1 MTSQIGLQQLLTNV
15 SRENTDFSQ
24 IVNQIEDH
32 CHDCKPLSPMSCIEH
47 CEIWKMKSEFL
58 KISEMLGTGEHMSE
72 LLNVIK
78 NVRRLK
84 ILDIVSALP
93 CDLKELQKRLKN
105 DGYYHSCCT
114 ISEYLEPLLKI
125 GLVKKEGNRYVS
137 TFYGRK
143 ISAMLKEFNLENA
156 LPKHSSCYEESIL
169 RELLHGAKTYEE
181 MAKSVPS
188 LSRTLRRLQQEGLIT
203 KKQPVDHI
211 FYFQTGRNFNGKLS
225 PTERR
230 VLNTIPEEGM
240 SARKLSK
247 EVRITLRRTYK
258 YLRRLGEKQL
268 VFTKNIPRTY
278 NLSKIGRKVA
288 IFLDDLMQ
296 FVSSAS
302 NFSVLSRRNHS

>member
-1 MTSQIGLQQLLTNV
+1 
-15 SRENTDFSQ
+15 
-24 IVNQIEDH
+24 
-32 CHDCKPLSPMSCIEH
+32 
-47 CEIWKMKSEFL
+47 
-58 KISEMLGTGEHMSE
+58 
-72 LLNVIK
+72 
-78 NVRRLK
+78 
-84 ILDIVSALP
+84 
-93 CDLKELQKRLKN
+93 
-105 DGYYHSCCT
+105 
-114 ISEYLEPLLKI
+114 
-125 GLVKKEGNRYVS
+125 
-137 TFYGRK
+137 
-143 ISAMLKEFNLENA
+143 